1 MRRPGHVSSLLG
13 LLIRLPFC
21 AGVNRCQ
28 WMSSVVIV
36 LLVFSGGVRAEDG
49 YALWMRYVPV
59 DPMLAVSYR
68 AQFGGILAPDATP
81 TQRAA
86 RAELERGLTGLLG
99 NAPRMDASAAG
110 HYTVALGTP
119 ASSTVIAPLAGK
131 IGTLGNDGYLIRQVQ
146 RDGHRVLVV
155 AGRRDIGVLYGV
167 FHLLRLLQTGA
178 SVDALDVHESPRLQ
192 LRVLDHWD
200 NLDGYVERGYAG
212 RSLWDW
218 QRLPEWKDPR
228 YTDYARANAS
238 LGINGA
244 VLNNVNASAWSLA
257 PDYLDKAAA
266 LADVFRPYGIR
277 VYLSARFSA
286 PIELGGLH
294 TADPQ
299 DPGVQ
304 RWWRDKVDEIYAR
317 IPDFGGFLVKANS
330 EGQPGPQDYGRSH
343 ADGANLLADA
353 LAPHGGVVMWRAF
366 VYAHDVPADRATQAY
381 AEFAGLDG
389 AFRPNVMLQVK
400 NGPIDFQPREPFH
413 PLFGAMPRTPLMME
427 FQLTKEYL
435 GFATH
440 LVYLGPLFE
449 EVLRSDTHARD
460 EGATVADVVDGSL
473 EGHALTGTAGVANI
487 GNDRSWTGSHFDQAN
502 WYAFGRLAWN
512 PRQSARDIAADW
524 AAMTFSPDP
533 AVVQPIVTM
542 MMASRE
548 AAVNYMTP
556 LGLHHLMARGHHY
569 GPGPWVDGGPR
580 ADWTSVYY
588 HRADR
593 DGIGFDRTARGSN
606 AVAQYAPVL
615 AARYGDLEQVPEPL
629 LLWFHH
635 VPWDH
640 RMASGR
646 TLWDE
651 LVTRYT
657 LGVRQVQQM
666 QATWATLQPSVE
678 RGSAPLQ
685 QTIDVQRYD
694 QIAAFLRIQAREAQ
708 WWRDAS
714 VAYFQSISGRP
725 LPAGEAPPPHP
736 LSYYQALQFP
746 SAPGDGR

>member
-1 MRRPGHVSSLLG
+1 VALLACVG
-13 LLIRLPFC
+13 N
-21 AGVNRCQ
+21 A
-28 WMSSVVIV
+28 
-36 LLVFSGGVRAEDG
+36 RAEDG
-49 YALWMRYVPV
+49 YALWMRYAPIAPV
-59 DPMLAVSYR
+59 HVTDARMVVADVV
-68 AQFGGILAPDATP
+68 APDRTP
-81 TQRAA
+81 TQRIA
-86 RAELERGLTGLLG
+86 RAELERGLRGLTGS
-99 NAPRMDASAAG
+99 APRMHGAASANAS
-110 HYTVALGTP
+110 VVLGTP
-119 ASSTVIAPLAGK
+119 QSSTLIAPFREEIAS
-131 IGTLGNDGYLIRQVQ
+131 LGDEGYLLRRTRNGG
-146 RDGHRVLVV
+146 RDVLLV
-155 AGRRDIGVLYGV
+155 AARHDIGVLYGV

-178 SVDALDVHESPRLQ
+178 LPDALEVRESPRLP
-192 LRVLDHWD
+192 LRVLNHWD
-200 NLDGYVERGYAG
+200 DLDGHVERGYAG

-218 QRLPEWKDPR
+218 QTLPEWRDPR

-238 LGINGA
+238 LGINGT
-244 VLNNVNASAWSLA
+244 VLNNVNANAQSLA
-257 PDYLDKAAA
+257 PAYLDKAAT
-266 LADVFRPYGIR
+266 LADIFRPYGIR
-277 VYLSARFSA
+277 VYLSVRFSA
-286 PIELGGLH
+286 PIELGGLN
-294 TADPQ
+294 TADPL
-299 DPGVQ
+299 DPDVQ
-304 RWWRDKVDEIYAR
+304 RWWRDKANETHAR

-389 AFRPNVMLQVK
+389 AFRPNVILQVK

-427 FQLTKEYL
+427 VQITKEYL

-440 LVYLGPLFE
+440 LVYLGPLYE
-449 EVLRSDTHARD
+449 EVLQSDTHARG
-460 EGATVADVVDGSL
+460 EGATVARS
-473 EGHALTGTAGVANI
+473 LTGLAGVANI
-487 GNDRSWTGSHFDQAN
+487 GTDRTWSGSHFDQAN

-512 PRQSARDIAADW
+512 PDQSARAIAADW
-524 AAMTFSPDP
+524 AAMTFAPEP
-533 AVVQPIVTM
+533 EVVRPIVEM

-593 DGIGFDRTARGSN
+593 DGIGFDRTAGGSN
-606 AVAQYAPVL
+606 AVGQYAPGV
-615 AARYGDLEQVPEPL
+615 AAMYGDLARVPEPL

-646 TLWDE
+646 KLWNE
-651 LVTRYT
+651 LVGRYAQ
-657 LGVRQVQQM
+657 GVGQVQAM
-666 QATWATLQPSVE
+666 QATWEGL
-678 RGSAPLQ
+678 RGRV
-685 QTIDVQRYD
+685 DGQRHA
-694 QIAAFLRIQAREAQ
+694 QVAAFLRIQRHEAQ

-714 VAYFQSISGRP
+714 VAYFQSVSGRP
-725 LPAGEAPPPHP
+725 LPAGEIAPPHP
-736 LSYYQALQFP
+736 LAWYEALQFP